1 MMRPSPAADSG
12 AAEFAPLHAAT
23 STLHRPLDPVAFD
36 WIRLIFVR
44 DGSAI
49 VLSEF
54 GERPVRIGD
63 VVLLGANVLCGV
75 EPEEHFTITTIY
87 VDTDYVIDQ
96 IFWRHVGLLQDRLDA
111 HDFAATIFTDPAQI
125 LRLGES
131 HAGMLMPWLDEL
143 VGLAV
148 QDQPIPNFYRMQ
160 ALWFS
165 IAHVIVPF
173 VRISNVRV
181 SSTQRATTWPTAPRI
196 RGSRPL
202 RTEARSV
209 ARLLREKPSR
219 RWSVAEL
226 ADEVHLSKSQVNRL
240 FVDAF
245 GKSPIAYLT
254 MIRTEQMAALLRT
267 TDAPITVIAR
277 EVGWSDADFATRQ
290 FRRSIGVTPTDYRR
304 LSRAHA
310 HSTSG

>member
-1 MMRPSPAADSG
+1 MAS
-12 AAEFAPLHAAT
+12 
-23 STLHRPLDPVAFD
+23 
-36 WIRLIFVR
+36 
-44 DGSAI
+44 
-49 VLSEF
+49 
-54 GERPVRIGD
+54 
-63 VVLLGANVLCGV
+63 
-75 EPEEHFTITTIY
+75 
-87 VDTDYVIDQ
+87 
-96 IFWRHVGLLQDRLDA
+96 
-111 HDFAATIFTDPAQI
+111 
-125 LRLGES
+125 
-131 HAGMLMPWLDEL
+131 
-143 VGLAV
+143 
-148 QDQPIPNFYRMQ
+148 
-160 ALWFS
+160 
-165 IAHVIVPF
+165 
-173 VRISNVRV
+173 
-181 SSTQRATTWPTAPRI
+181 
-196 RGSRPL
+196 
-202 RTEARSV
+202 
-209 ARLLREKPSR
+209 LLREKPSR